1 MLINKE
7 DWTTYFKFLD
17 ALRESGA
24 TNMLGAGPYIMKA
37 FEIPEGDARKILM
50 AWMRTFG
57 DGTESAEVRAEK
69 VI

>member
-1 MLINKE
+1 MISKE

-24 TNMLGAGPYIMKA
+24 TNMLGAGPYLTEA
-37 FEIPEGDARKILM
+37 FDIPRGDANKILQ
-50 AWMRTFG
+50 AWWKNFS
-57 DGTESAEVRAEK
+57 DEPAEVRAEK

>member
-1 MLINKE
+1 MLISKE

-24 TNMLGAGPYIMKA
+24 TNMIGAGEYLTEA
-37 FEIPEGDARKILM
+37 FEIPKGDAQKILTT
-50 AWMRTFG
+50 WMKTFG
-57 DGTESAEVRAEK
+57 DGEESAEVRAEK